1 MIAQLLKTNRY
12 SIRVRITVILM
23 AFFLLLALIAAV
35 ALVKEQQRQALQ
47 SSEQELRSIGSLSQ
61 ASFNRALRM
70 ELPEVLEE
78 LKTELQAHRRVLR
91 VLRVSE
97 QGQVLDAYNP
107 DYIGQAAA
115 TVVTEFSASLFTQT
129 AASGL
134 LAYQYLPR
142 AQRYV
147 LYLPLT
153 APGSS
158 YSQPQRQMLVLEYQH
173 HSGWLEALYH
183 RWRALLIALAL
194 LALTSVLLWRYLQ
207 QTLARPVEQL
217 VRALNEVSAD
227 KPLKLPPGE
236 RRSEIGQLTLA
247 LESMV
252 KQRQLDEAELRK
264 LSAAVEQSKD
274 GILITNQQAQ
284 IVYVNSSLLELTGY
298 SRSELIGQN
307 PRLLSAGK
315 TPPGVYQQMWQQ
327 LRLGQ
332 AWSGEFI
339 NRRKDGG
346 EYIELQTIT
355 PLKDRHDCLTHYL
368 SIKRDISEQK
378 AAQQR
383 LHFLAFY
390 DVLTHLPNRMSLLE
404 HLRQQVVGSSLLSLN
419 IDRMKFINDAR
430 GFAYGNQVLL
440 MFARQLQQQ
449 TSLFLSHLGADN
461 FCLVLP
467 AAEFPSLSQVEAY
480 AQSLLT
486 ALQQPLQVADEQLV
500 LSVSIGISQATEL
513 LLPEQLIQ
521 QADTAL
527 HVAKNQGGNRYA
539 CYRPTDSQ
547 SALQAFQ
554 IEKALR
560 QALDQ
565 DELQLF
571 LQSQCDQFGVLAGAE
586 ALVRWQHPEL
596 GLISPALFIPVA
608 ERSDLIIALDNW
620 VLSRAGEVLANW
632 RSRNLNY
639 TLSVNISPRH
649 VRHASFVEDVKAVV
663 ARYQFAPS
671 ALVLEVTE
679 GILVDDLQASIDKM
693 LQLTDLGISFAID
706 DFGTGYSSLSYIRN
720 LPVQELKIDQSFIKG
735 IPDQANDIVM
745 VETII
750 AVARQLNLRVV
761 AEGVE
766 TASQAAFC
774 CRQGL
779 WSQGYYIDKPLPV
792 SKWQARWLDQISVTN
807 NQH

>member
-12 SIRVRITVILM
+12 SIRVRITLILI
-23 AFFLLLALIAAV
+23 AVFLLLAIIAAI
-35 ALVKEQQRQALQ
+35 ALVKEHQRQALQ
-47 SSEQELRSIGSLSQ
+47 SSEQELRSIGSLTQ
-61 ASFNRALRM
+61 ASFNRVLRM
-70 ELPEVLEE
+70 QLPGMVEE
-78 LKTELQAHRRVLR
+78 LKTELQAHRRILR

-107 DYIGQAAA
+107 DYIGQAANE
-115 TVVTEFSASLFTQT
+115 VVTRFSADLFAQT
-129 AASGL
+129 VTSGL
-134 LAYQYLPR
+134 LAYQYLPD

-153 APGSS
+153 APGAS
-158 YSQPQRQMLVLEYQH
+158 YSQPQRQMLLLEYQH
-173 HSGWLEALYH
+173 HSSWQDALYH
-183 RWRALLIALAL
+183 RWRVLLIALAL

-207 QTLARPVEQL
+207 QTLAIPVEKL
-217 VRALNEVSAD
+217 VRALNEVAAD
-227 KPLKLPPGE
+227 KPLQLHPGE

-252 KQRQLDEAELRK
+252 KQRLADEAELRK

-274 GILITNQQAQ
+274 GILITNPQAQ
-284 IVYVNSSLLELTGY
+284 IVYVNSSLIELTGY

-315 TPPGVYQQMWQQ
+315 TASTVYQQMWQR
-327 LRLGQ
+327 LRSGQ

-339 NRRKDGG
+339 NRRKDGS
-346 EYIELQTIT
+346 EYTELQTIT
-355 PLKDRHDCLTHYL
+355 PLKDRHERLTHYL
-368 SIKRDISEQK
+368 SVKRDISEQK

-390 DVLTHLPNRMSLLE
+390 DVLTHLPNRTSLLE
-404 HLRQQVVGSSLLSLN
+404 YLRQQARGCSLLSFN

-440 MFARQLQQQ
+440 TFARHLQQQ

-467 AAEFPSLSQVEAY
+467 AADYPSLTQAEDF
-480 AQSLLT
+480 AQRLLLQ
-486 ALQQPLQVADEQLV
+486 LQQPLQVADEQLV
-500 LSVSIGISQATEL
+500 LSVSIGISQAAEVL
-513 LLPEQLIQ
+513 QPEQLIQ
-521 QADTAL
+521 QADTAM
-527 HVAKNQGGNRYA
+527 HVAKNLGGNRYA

-554 IEKALR
+554 IEKSLRLALEK
-560 QALDQ
+560 
-565 DELQLF
+565 DELKLY
-571 LQSQCDQFGVLAGAE
+571 LQSQCDQHGVLAGAE
-586 ALVRWQHPEL
+586 ALVRWQHPEQ

-620 VLSRAGEVLANW
+620 VLAKAGELLANW
-632 RSRNLNY
+632 RSQGLNY

-649 VRHASFVEDVKAVV
+649 VRHTSFVEDVKAVL
-663 ARYQFAPS
+663 ARYQFAS
-671 ALVLEVTE
+671 SSLVLEVTE
-679 GILVDDLQASIDKM
+679 GLLVDDLQGSIAKM
-693 LQLTDLGISFAID
+693 QQLTALGITFAID

-735 IPDQANDIVM
+735 IPNQQNDVVM

-750 AVARQLNLRVV
+750 AVARQLHLRVV

-766 TASQAAFC
+766 TAEQAVFC
-774 CRQGL
+774 QQQGL
-779 WSQGYYIDKPLPV
+779 WSQGYYIDKPLPIAD
-792 SKWQARWLDQISVTN
+792 WQMRWLN
-807 NQH
+807 LLGNQVGQ